1 MKITEMNQEQLA
13 NKVNGATVHKIEGIN
28 NGEIWILRNNK
39 MFKLQKVKTTRNNKI
54 LKEISDAAIVITLR
68 NIANLGCTV
77 SSIKWFKCFAELKE
91 IDTEV
96 MDGMAVVTVEY
107 SVIVTRAGKKGKD
120 LEDLFDSTLMIP
132 VKL

>member
-1 MKITEMNQEQLA
+1 MKLTKMNKEQVA
-13 NKVNGATVHKIEGIN
+13 NKVNGATVHKIKDIS

-39 MFKLQKVKTTRNNKI
+39 MLKLKKMKTNRNNKI
-54 LKEISDAAIVITLR
+54 LKEISDAAIVVTLR
-68 NIANLGCTV
+68 KITNLGYTT
-77 SSIKWFKCFAELKE
+77 SSIEWFKCFAELKE

-107 SVIVTRAGKKGKD
+107 SVLVIRQGKRG
-120 LEDLFDSTLMIP
+120 EDLYDTTVMIP